1 MEKNE
6 QEFIRL
12 VEKYKSTVYAVCYMF
27 SDSKDEL
34 DDLFQEV
41 LVKLWKGYG
50 SFREESDIRTWIY
63 RVSLNCCLNLQKR
76 KKREAGHIPLSIDI
90 DPFEGTSDRAL
101 QIRRLYA
108 RINRRVLEMVDA
120 GLVEEVA
127 GLSAYRHLPALQ
139 TVGYREIFQYLD
151 GEISLDRAV
160 ELVQRNTRHYA
171 KRQLAYWARDPEIRW
186 IPAV

>member
-108 RINRRVLEMVDA
+108 RINRL
-120 GLVEEVA
+120 GLVD
-127 GLSAYRHLPALQ
+127 RALILLWLE
-139 TVGYREIFQYLD
+139 GMSYAEI
-151 GEISLDRAV
+151 GEIIGISVKNVSFQLYRIKE
-160 ELVQRNTRHYA
+160 ELKKMT
-171 KRQLAYWARDPEIRW
+171 I
-186 IPAV
+186 

>member
-6 QEFIRL
+6 QEFTRL

-27 SDSKDEL
+27 SDSRDEL

-101 QIRRLYA
+101 QIRRLYD
-108 RINRRVLEMVDA
+108 RINRL
-120 GLVEEVA
+120 GLVD
-127 GLSAYRHLPALQ
+127 RALILLWLE
-139 TVGYREIFQYLD
+139 GMSYAEI
-151 GEISLDRAV
+151 GEIIGISVKNVSFQLYRIKE
-160 ELVQRNTRHYA
+160 ELKKMT
-171 KRQLAYWARDPEIRW
+171 I
-186 IPAV
+186 

>member
-6 QEFIRL
+6 REFTRL

-27 SDSKDEL
+27 SDSRDEL

-108 RINRRVLEMVDA
+108 RINRL
-120 GLVEEVA
+120 GLVD
-127 GLSAYRHLPALQ
+127 RALILLWLE
-139 TVGYREIFQYLD
+139 GMSYAEI
-151 GEISLDRAV
+151 GEIIGISVKNVSFQLYRIKE
-160 ELVQRNTRHYA
+160 ELKKMT
-171 KRQLAYWARDPEIRW
+171 I
-186 IPAV
+186 

>member
-6 QEFIRL
+6 QEFTRL

-27 SDSKDEL
+27 SGNRDEL

-101 QIRRLYA
+101 QIRRLYD
-108 RINRRVLEMVDA
+108 RINRL
-120 GLVEEVA
+120 GLVD
-127 GLSAYRHLPALQ
+127 RALILLWLE
-139 TVGYREIFQYLD
+139 GMSYAEI
-151 GEISLDRAV
+151 GEIIGISVKNVSFQLYRIKE
-160 ELVQRNTRHYA
+160 ELKKMT
-171 KRQLAYWARDPEIRW
+171 I
-186 IPAV
+186 

>member
-6 QEFIRL
+6 QEFTRL

-27 SDSKDEL
+27 SDSRDEL

-63 RVSLNCCLNLQKR
+63 RVSLNCCLDLQKR

-108 RINRRVLEMVDA
+108 RINRL
-120 GLVEEVA
+120 GLVD
-127 GLSAYRHLPALQ
+127 RALILLWLE
-139 TVGYREIFQYLD
+139 GMSYAEI
-151 GEISLDRAV
+151 GEIIGISVKNVSFQLYRIKE
-160 ELVQRNTRHYA
+160 ELKKMT
-171 KRQLAYWARDPEIRW
+171 I
-186 IPAV
+186 

>member
-27 SDSKDEL
+27 SDSKEEL

-108 RINRRVLEMVDA
+108 RINRL
-120 GLVEEVA
+120 GLVD
-127 GLSAYRHLPALQ
+127 RALILLWLE
-139 TVGYREIFQYLD
+139 GMSYAEI
-151 GEISLDRAV
+151 GEIIGISVKNVSFQLYRIKE
-160 ELVQRNTRHYA
+160 ELKKMT
-171 KRQLAYWARDPEIRW
+171 I
-186 IPAV
+186 

>member
-27 SDSKDEL
+27 SDSRDEL

-101 QIRRLYA
+101 QIRRLYD
-108 RINRRVLEMVDA
+108 RINRL
-120 GLVEEVA
+120 GLVD
-127 GLSAYRHLPALQ
+127 RALILLWLE
-139 TVGYREIFQYLD
+139 GMSYAEI
-151 GEISLDRAV
+151 GEIIGISVKNVSFQLYRIKE
-160 ELVQRNTRHYA
+160 ELKKMT
-171 KRQLAYWARDPEIRW
+171 I
-186 IPAV
+186 

>member
-101 QIRRLYA
+101 QIRRLYD
-108 RINRRVLEMVDA
+108 RINRL
-120 GLVEEVA
+120 GLVD
-127 GLSAYRHLPALQ
+127 RALILLWLE
-139 TVGYREIFQYLD
+139 GMSYAEI
-151 GEISLDRAV
+151 GEIIGISVKNVSFQLYRIKE
-160 ELVQRNTRHYA
+160 ELKKMT
-171 KRQLAYWARDPEIRW
+171 I
-186 IPAV
+186 

>member
-6 QEFIRL
+6 REFTRL

-27 SDSKDEL
+27 SDSKSEL

-76 KKREAGHIPLSIDI
+76 KKREAGHMPLSIDI

-108 RINRRVLEMVDA
+108 RINRL
-120 GLVEEVA
+120 GLVD
-127 GLSAYRHLPALQ
+127 RALILLWLE
-139 TVGYREIFQYLD
+139 GMSYAEI
-151 GEISLDRAV
+151 GEIIGISVKNVSFQLYRIKE
-160 ELVQRNTRHYA
+160 ELKKMT
-171 KRQLAYWARDPEIRW
+171 I
-186 IPAV
+186 

>member
-27 SDSKDEL
+27 SDSRDEL

-101 QIRRLYA
+101 QIRRLYD
-108 RINRRVLEMVDA
+108 RISRL
-120 GLVEEVA
+120 GLVD
-127 GLSAYRHLPALQ
+127 RALILLWLE
-139 TVGYREIFQYLD
+139 GMSYAEI
-151 GEISLDRAV
+151 GEIIGISVKNVSFQLYRIKE
-160 ELVQRNTRHYA
+160 ELKKMT
-171 KRQLAYWARDPEIRW
+171 I
-186 IPAV
+186 